1 MKNLTEKES
10 EELKN
15 WQNALI
21 KLQIMKKKS
30 LPKSAIKGIL
40 IRDIADVKHQI
51 KTLKE
56 KAKKKVFIKK
66 KKTPHYFSEAFFLV
80 NFIPIEFCFV

>member
-51 KTLKE
+51 KTLKA
-56 KAKKKVFIKK
+56 KAK
-66 KKTPHYFSEAFFLV
+66 
-80 NFIPIEFCFV
+80 